1 MNVDDAERFLA
12 ESLADR
18 RLTGSEKKALS
29 AWLAEH
35 AATDQDRGIVR
46 HAAFELARK
55 SVADPASAAVIEW
68 LEDAMRAI
76 APMQP
81 DTSDRDSAGCES
93 RAFFAPGEACLRRIV
108 ERISR
113 TRRTLD
119 LCVFTITD
127 DRITGEILD
136 AHRRGIKVR
145 IISDND
151 KVGDTGSDIHRLRE
165 AGIPVKLDDVRGP
178 GVSGLTGHMHHKF
191 AIFDNERLINGS
203 YNWTRGAANVNYE
216 NIVDSTEPALVEVF
230 AAEFKRLWNKF

>member
-1 MNVDDAERFLA
+1 MNAVEAERFLA
-12 ESLADR
+12 GSLADR
-18 RLTGSEKKALS
+18 RLTGGEKKALS

-35 AATDQDRGIVR
+35 AATEQDRGVVR

-76 APMQP
+76 EPMQP
-81 DTSDRDSAGCES
+81 AEPDRASIGAS
-93 RAFFAPGEACLRRIV
+93 RAVFSPGEACLRHIA
-108 ERISR
+108 ERISA

-127 DRITGEILD
+127 DRISREILD
-136 AHRRGIKVR
+136 AHRRGVKVR

-151 KVGDTGSDIHRLRE
+151 KAGDLGSDIHRLRE

-178 GVSGLTGHMHHKF
+178 GISGLTGHMHHKF

-216 NIVDSTEPALVEVF
+216 NIVDSTEPALIEAF